1 LSLFEKT
8 KTSYKKNSEELALE
22 IRFSTFR
29 EEATKFSREI
39 QAMLYKSV
47 EPTVETTTKINLFL
61 AKTLFSKWSI
71 EILAILYSLK
81 TASYGDV
88 KKGAKGIT
96 SRVLSQKLKS
106 LENAR
111 LIERIVI
118 DTRPPSVRYSLTD
131 KGLTVAKLAE
141 PVFLYTAVAE
151 GLFSQPQ
158 FVLSKSAF

>member
-1 LSLFEKT
+1 LTNLYT
-8 KTSYKKNSEELALE
+8 KDLDEVALDT
-22 IRFSTFR
+22 RFTAFR
-29 EEATKFSREI
+29 DEATKFSREI
-39 QAMLYKSV
+39 QLLLARSID
-47 EPTVETTTKINLFL
+47 PTPDTTTKINLFL

-71 EILAILYSLK
+71 EILALLYSLK
-81 TASYGDV
+81 TASYGDI

-111 LIERIVI
+111 LIERAVI

-141 PVFLYTAVAE
+141 PVFLYTAMTE

-158 FVLSKSAF
+158 FVMHKNSY

>member
-1 LSLFEKT
+1 M
-8 KTSYKKNSEELALE
+8 
-22 IRFSTFR
+22 FR
-29 EEATKFSREI
+29 DEATKFSREI
-39 QAMLYKSV
+39 QTILYKSID
-47 EPTVETTTKINLFL
+47 PSPETTTKINLFL

-71 EILAILYSLK
+71 EILALLYSLK

-106 LENAR
+106 LEAAR
-111 LIERIVI
+111 LIERSVI
-118 DTRPPSVRYSLTD
+118 DTRPPSVRYSLTE

-141 PVFLYTAVAE
+141 PVFLYTAVTE

-158 FVLSKSAF
+158 FVLNRHAY